1 MKILKKYIKKQ
12 KNKSL
17 MSKISDIIFILL
29 IIGLLVPQ
37 TRTPIIVFLKQIT
50 NFSPSVSV
58 DNNFGKLN
66 DQDLQWEF
74 LDSGHQKKQLEDYSN
89 KPILINFW
97 ATWCPPC
104 IAEMPS
110 LQKLQNDYG
119 NRVHFIFI
127 SHEDQ
132 TITHRFLQEKKW
144 NFESYRPLSREPEL
158 LQSNSLPTTFIIDQK
173 GNIVVKETG
182 NKNWNGQSVR
192 KLLDQ
197 LIDEQ

>member
-1 MKILKKYIKKQ
+1 MLKKYIEKQ
-12 KNKSL
+12 KKKSL

-29 IIGLLVPQ
+29 IIGILIPQ

-58 DNNFGKLN
+58 DDNFGKLN
-66 DQDLQWEF
+66 KQDFEWEF
-74 LDSGHQKKQLEDYSN
+74 MDAGHQKKRLKDFN
-89 KPILINFW
+89 DKPILINFW

-110 LQKLQNDYG
+110 LQKLQKDYG
-119 NRVHFIFI
+119 SKVHFILI

-132 TITHRFLQEKKW
+132 SITHQFLQGKKW
-144 NFESYRPLSREPEL
+144 NFSSYRPLNHEPEL
-158 LQSNSLPTTFIIDQK
+158 LQSNSLPTTFIIDK
-173 GNIVVKETG
+173 DGNIVVKETG
-182 NKNWNGQSVR
+182 NKNWNGKSVR

-197 LIDEQ
+197 LTDH